1 MTQNAKMQKTQM
13 SVFVQN
19 RQKTEMEIFVFCVIT
34 FQPIIIKTCKAP
46 QNDRQNLSFV
56 KDKHTY
62 GKKLPEK
69 IVQRSFIKG
78 HSFPNSL

>member
-1 MTQNAKMQKTQM
+1 MFLYKIAEKK
-13 SVFVQN
+13 
-19 RQKTEMEIFVFCVIT
+19 EMEIFAFCVIT

-46 QNDRQNLSFV
+46 QNDHQNLSFV
-56 KDKHTY
+56 KDKHTH
-62 GKKLPEK
+62 GKKWPEK